1 MILITAATGQV
12 GGHAAHG
19 AGDREVTPTLQQLL
33 GRPPRS
39 LSEFLHDHRAMLRK
53 A

>member
-12 GGHAAHG
+12 GGQAAG
-19 AGDREVTPTLQQLL
+19 ELT
-33 GRPPRS
+33 
-39 LSEFLHDHRAMLRK
+39 EFLHDHRATLRK